1 MGEYAVNP
9 IDVTVVTVAHNALR
23 FLPACLNS
31 VRAQQGVRWEHL
43 VIDNHSTDGGS
54 DFLRAEQRQ
63 DPRLRVVFLAENSGC
78 GGGLHH
84 AGPEIRGRFVAFLDA
99 DDLMT
104 SGRLAHQV
112 AWLEAHSAQVAVY
125 GHAEAIS
132 EDGARLGERVFAAGS
147 EDALRRFAEFSMPA
161 CHSTGCV
168 RADIFRKVATRA
180 VYRQAADYDA
190 ICRLLNDG
198 PVGFHPEVVSLYRRH
213 PLQVSNT
220 GRVRQACEGAAA
232 GLAAARRRVGVLED
246 PPDFAPWLAGLIAR
260 AQSVGMVH
268 AAYAIR
274 SGEEGFAR
282 LELYHARRAV
292 RRGHW
297 RSLFRV
303 YTSLF
308 SRRQHAGS
316 FAARWELAWAG
327 PLRVAGI
334 R

>member
-1 MGEYAVNP
+1 MGGRDVNP
-9 IDVTVVTVAHNALR
+9 VDVTVLTVVHNAGR
-23 FLPACLNS
+23 YLPACLES
-31 VRAQQGVRWEHL
+31 VRAQQGVTWEHL
-43 VIDNHSTDGGS
+43 VIDNHSSDDGVDYLLAELRQGS
-54 DFLRAEQRQ
+54 G
-63 DPRLRVVFLAENSGC
+63 LRVVWLDDNGGC
-78 GGGLHH
+78 GGGIHH
-84 AGPEIRGRFVAFLDA
+84 AGREIRGRYVAFLDA
-99 DDLMT
+99 DDLMAPD
-104 SGRLAHQV
+104 RLVRQV
-112 AWLEAHSAQVAVY
+112 QWLEAHPGHVALY
-125 GHAEAIS
+125 AHAEAIR
-132 EDGARLGERVFAAGS
+132 EDGTPVGERVFAAGS

-168 RADIFRKVATRA
+168 RTDFFQRVAALA

-190 ICRLLNDG
+190 VCRFLDFG
-198 PVGFHPEVVSLYRRH
+198 PVGFLPEVVSSYRRH

-232 GLAAARRRVGVLED
+232 GLVAARRRAGLPEN
-246 PPDFAPWLAGLIAR
+246 PADFTTWLAGLIAR
-260 AQSVGMVH
+260 ARSVGMVH

-303 YTSLF
+303 FTSLF
-308 SRRQHAGS
+308 SRRKHAGS
-316 FAARWELAWAG
+316 FAARWKLAWAG